1 MDLTLIKTVQKMNQN
16 RRWNMAGPSFQPD
29 EYQKLSKAKKIIYW
43 ALILTV
49 FILIF
54 YVWTFKLKI
63 FG

>member
-1 MDLTLIKTVQKMNQN
+1 
-16 RRWNMAGPSFQPD
+16 MAGPSFRPD
-29 EYQKLSKAKKIIYW
+29 EYQKLSRVKKVIYW

-54 YVWTFKLKI
+54 YVWAFKLKI